1 MNYYRAVVN
10 SFLICTC
17 TGLTTG
23 VALLADVI
31 ELIEAV
37 WAMLNTQLGALQLQ
51 KRRWTGPTGLRP
63 WPCTQLTGLIT
74 FLTVGALFVIPEE
87 MHGLIITNK
96 SDTYV
101 DFFDLQ
107 TSFRSYV

>member
-1 MNYYRAVVN
+1 MRNKLLAVVN
-10 SFLICTC
+10 ISLICTC

-37 WAMLNTQLGALQLQ
+37 WAVLNTQLGALQLQ
-51 KRRWTGPTGLRP
+51 KRRWTGPAGLRP
-63 WPCTQLTGLIT
+63 WPSTQLTGLVT

-87 MHGLIITNK
+87 MHGIINE
-96 SDTYV
+96 
-101 DFFDLQ
+101 FFI
-107 TSFRSYV
+107 